1 MSINEIVFEGPR
13 HHQAKSSNSS
23 KSKPLSVQLPRLTAM
38 LRCSLL
44 ASPSSSST
52 ADELFVERLKLLKQ
66 AHEESTTED
75 LAPHLLGPSHASAPR
90 SARDAH
96 SRFVCAVQIA
106 VGSSVTG
113 SELSAYAN
121 AVFGALQSHHASPEL
136 LRATLGTTLG
146 TTPSPGQ
153 YAQLLDA
160 ANLLSEER
168 NALSLGPAEPAFG
181 QLPLQE
187 EEEEWSYS
195 PIARSGSRELQPA
208 TPEPLS
214 PHSAVLRLCKPIQVH
229 PGARAEAASTNPA
242 AASGRLVPLL
252 ENQAGP
258 SSWPAASSQPTTQ
271 RGGEAYPDADNDA
284 MGIRHAKAS
293 LTWLQNLYCNL
304 KGKKAPSVGGDDAEL
319 LLLLK
324 VLCPPPACH
333 GLE

>member
-1 MSINEIVFEGPR
+1 
-13 HHQAKSSNSS
+13 
-23 KSKPLSVQLPRLTAM
+23 VQLPRLTAM

-66 AHEESTTED
+66 VHGDSTTED
-75 LAPHLLGPSHASAPR
+75 LAPHLLGASHASAPR

-106 VGSSVTG
+106 VGNSVAG
-113 SELSAYAN
+113 PELSTYAN

-136 LRATLGTTLG
+136 LRATLGTI
-146 TTPSPGQ
+146 PSPGQ

-195 PIARSGSRELQPA
+195 PIARRGSRELQPA
-208 TPEPLS
+208 TPDPLS
-214 PHSAVLRLCKPIQVH
+214 PHSAVLRLCKPIQAH
-229 PGARAEAASTNPA
+229 LGARAAAASTNPA

-252 ENQAGP
+252 ENHAGP

-271 RGGEAYPDADNDA
+271 RGGEAYSDADNDA
-284 MGIRHAKAS
+284 MGVRHAKAS

-324 VLCPPPACH
+324 VLCPPRACH
-333 GLE
+333 SLE